1 MDEEISRFFERIQ
14 TNFNNYINRDRVV
27 AIANRNPSN
36 GIIRAGRH
44 LLLNRNL
51 IPPLYMR
58 FTYQLLTIIPPWLFF
73 FTKYFLIRIID
84 LLYIYVCIV
93 AVKIIAFT
101 HQLNTSILHF
111 PSFKIPF
118 HCRPN
123 KNGTRLKSISL
134 ENRIISFFICL

>member
-1 MDEEISRFFERIQ
+1 M
-14 TNFNNYINRDRVV
+14 
-27 AIANRNPSN
+27 
-36 GIIRAGRH
+36 
-44 LLLNRNL
+44 
-51 IPPLYMR
+51 
-58 FTYQLLTIIPPWLFF
+58 
-73 FTKYFLIRIID
+73 
-84 LLYIYVCIV
+84 

-134 ENRIISFFICL
+134 ENRIISFFTRTAYKIVKFQDFFHRIVEKDSLTRGRGPLSPLGRAG

>member
-84 LLYIYVCIV
+84 LLYTYMYV
-93 AVKIIAFT
+93 
-101 HQLNTSILHF
+101 
-111 PSFKIPF
+111 
-118 HCRPN
+118 
-123 KNGTRLKSISL
+123 
-134 ENRIISFFICL
+134 

>member
-1 MDEEISRFFERIQ
+1 M
-14 TNFNNYINRDRVV
+14 
-27 AIANRNPSN
+27 
-36 GIIRAGRH
+36 AGRH

-51 IPPLYMR
+51 IPPFYMR
-58 FTYQLLTIIPPWLFF
+58 FTYQLLTIIPPWPFF

-84 LLYIYVCIV
+84 LLYTYMYSGCKNYCVY
-93 AVKIIAFT
+93 
-101 HQLNTSILHF
+101 TSIKYEHLLHF

>member
-58 FTYQLLTIIPPWLFF
+58 FTYQLLTIIPPRSLAIF

-84 LLYIYVCIV
+84 FLYTYMYV
-93 AVKIIAFT
+93 
-101 HQLNTSILHF
+101 
-111 PSFKIPF
+111 
-118 HCRPN
+118 
-123 KNGTRLKSISL
+123 
-134 ENRIISFFICL
+134 